1 MDERTFGRRF
11 EGKVAIVTGAST
23 DPGIG
28 TASARRLALEGASVV
43 INARSEPRLRA
54 TESALRSQGLDVVA
68 CPGAAGA
75 DSLPALL
82 VDTAIERFGRIDLLV
97 NAVGGAPFIGSALT
111 MTPGA
116 S

>member
-43 INARSEPRLRA
+43 INARSEKPTEGHGPGLAGSGPRCR
-54 TESALRSQGLDVVA
+54 GL
-68 CPGAAGA
+68 
-75 DSLPALL
+75 S
-82 VDTAIERFGRIDLLV
+82 R
-97 NAVGGAPFIGSALT
+97 
-111 MTPGA
+111 
-116 S
+116 